1 VGQLKRRLLL
11 QNLLQR
17 MFSDLLKR
25 KLEAEG
31 DKLAPVKPETLTK
44 GILEGGKNY
53 ISPKARGIG
62 PSLIE
67 RAIAVN
73 RERAQHH
80 DP

>member
-11 QNLLQR
+11 QNLPQR

-31 DKLAPVKPETLTK
+31 DKLAPVKLETLTK

-53 ISPKARGIG
+53 ILLK
-62 PSLIE
+62 
-67 RAIAVN
+67 
-73 RERAQHH
+73 REELALA
-80 DP
+80 